1 MPYFVTVK
9 KTRGVPYLYAM
20 YGEYVSTP
28 EGKTKKVQRV
38 VRSFGRL
45 EPLLAKDPDFIEKV
59 RMQYP
64 NKTQIQRMELERVK
78 ASNAQ
83 NVQNGPNAV
92 SATDANKT
100 TLSVSPNAS
109 QAKVAV
115 PLEKSNQANSK
126 EPSAPTSSMFPDDLM
141 AKK

>member
-83 NVQNGPNAV
+83 NAGNHTDGNADAKLLSSGQN
-92 SATDANKT
+92 AT
-100 TLSVSPNAS
+100 
-109 QAKVAV
+109 QAQVA
-115 PLEKSNQANSK
+115 ESFDKSNQASISSV
-126 EPSAPTSSMFPDDLM
+126 PSAASSKQDAPL
-141 AKK
+141 K